1 MSGESQR
8 GLESLG
14 ELLLQIAEFLK
25 VFAELGH
32 EALADV
38 PVSCHPPV
46 PGAEL
51 KGVNVPIVA
60 VPVKQPEGMLLTES
74 TGQYIPVDQGG
85 RKGAHGNA
93 LTKQVSSKLD
103 KKGAAAAAAADA
115 KMADPAEGGEG
126 GGGGVRTTSTAR
138 PAGDGRSS

>member
-1 MSGESQR
+1 M
-8 GLESLG
+8 
-14 ELLLQIAEFLK
+14 
-25 VFAELGH
+25 FAELGH

-51 KGVNVPIVA
+51 QGVNVPMVA

-93 LTKQVSSKLD
+93 LTKQVCLLNISVYIQSMFSVKVSLN
-103 KKGAAAAAAADA
+103 
-115 KMADPAEGGEG
+115 
-126 GGGGVRTTSTAR
+126 
-138 PAGDGRSS
+138 